1 MSSQEL
7 DEVRS
12 VSRRRAW
19 YKRRDILFIIIF
31 AAVWAGWDGYGR
43 LSGPGR
49 MTDTLTEALDKKPKN
64 LILLVQANF
73 PPERFHSNVYNELGI
88 QRGTKKDTTLLA
100 RVRPE
105 NVRWLSR
112 QLWIKNLDL
121 APNGGSSFLN

>member
-1 MSSQEL
+1 
-7 DEVRS
+7 
-12 VSRRRAW
+12 
-19 YKRRDILFIIIF
+19 
-31 AAVWAGWDGYGR
+31 
-43 LSGPGR
+43 
-49 MTDTLTEALDKKPKN
+49 MTETLTAALDKNPKN

-88 QRGTKKDTTLLA
+88 QRGTKKETTLLA

-121 APNGGSSFLN
+121 APDGGSSFLN